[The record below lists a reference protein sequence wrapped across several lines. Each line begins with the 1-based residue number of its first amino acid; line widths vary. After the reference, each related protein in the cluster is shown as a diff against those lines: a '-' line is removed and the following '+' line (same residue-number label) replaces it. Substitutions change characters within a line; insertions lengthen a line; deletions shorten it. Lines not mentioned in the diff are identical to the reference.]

1 MKIDWDRI
9 LRETTGESIEG
20 IDDALL
26 RLMRERPE
34 IYTPLSLAY
43 EVASLSEDQQEI
55 FANLFREF
63 VKLGYLSS
71 EDVTERGD

>member
-9 LRETTGESIEG
+9 LRESTGESIDG
-20 IDDALL
+20 IDDSLL

-43 EVASLSEDQQEI
+43 EVASLSDDQQEI

-63 VKLGYLSS
+63 VKLGYLSC
-71 EDVTERGD
+71 EDVSDRGE

>member
-1 MKIDWDRI
+1 MKLDWDRI
-9 LRETTGESIEG
+9 LRETTGESIDG

-26 RLMRERPE
+26 RLMRDRPE

-63 VKLGYLSS
+63 VKLDLSS
-71 EDVTERGD
+71 EDVSERGE